1 MNRSRSGSAKAG
13 PYVRLFALALIAAPL
28 GPSGGVA
35 HVTAASGSAG
45 LQACQ
50 RPPCSSPPHRGRR
63 VGGPGDG
70 LRDAHLVDAHVQQ
83 PDGQGEPVLRPTNHP
98 RPPSEL
104 WQFWLAPAKGAS
116 PTLAMNELAAAV
128 KLEVDG
134 NFAKALPILSEPGVQ
149 QGTLGHY
156 AQYYQGF
163 AELRLG
169 RPEDARRT
177 FQTLASKNPVGFLV
191 EAIALRDA
199 EAADALG
206 DQAAALAIYERLS
219 KAKATAPDDVLLRL
233 GRSARAT
240 GNTEKAIE
248 AFSRIVYEFPFS
260 DLAPIAGSELETL
273 PIGPIA
279 PGTNRYKLEL
289 GRAERLFGARRY
301 AQARIAFDGLRQ
313 AAQGDDRELVQ
324 LRLAECDYFQK
335 RARAAREGVR
345 PFVEKAS
352 RQGEA
357 LFFYAVASRELGDH
371 AEYLRVVRRLVSDF
385 PTQSWAEEAL
395 NNLATHH
402 ILLNDDQSADGVF
415 RELYEKFPGGR
426 YGERAAWKLGW
437 WAYKNGRY
445 AETVRVFESAAAQF
459 PRSDYRPPWLY
470 WSGRAHEALKEP
482 ALADA
487 RYSLIAYDYLNSYY
501 GRLAL
506 TRLEGRA
513 PPALPDQP
521 PAATTLPPNEPVVRA
536 LLVLD
541 LYDQALDELRYAQRV
556 WGDSPAIQA
565 TIGWIHRERGDLRP
579 GINAMKRAYPQYLA
593 AGGEKLPTDILK
605 VLYPV
610 NYWDLIRRYSAEHQL
625 DPYLIAAL
633 IAQEST
639 FTEDIKSPANA
650 YGLMQL
656 LPSTGRQYARML
668 GLTRRFSISLLTTAE
683 PNIKMGTAYF
693 ADLVKQFGGAHYALA
708 TYNAGPN
715 RVARWIAERPGI
727 ERDEFIDDIPFPE
740 TQNYVKRVLGTAEE
754 YRRIYG
760 SGALRAD
767 EIDATPAVSRR
778 AAAAPPKPA
787 KASASPAKKKA
798 TPAKKKPARRIK
810 KSA

>member
-1 MNRSRSGSAKAG
+1 MTRAG
-13 PYVRLFALALIAAPL
+13 VCALTAALL
-28 GPSGGVA
+28 
-35 HVTAASGSAG
+35 VTATPSRA
-45 LQACQ
+45 
-50 RPPCSSPPHRGRR
+50 
-63 VGGPGDG
+63 
-70 LRDAHLVDAHVQQ
+70 QQ
-83 PDGQGEPVLRPTNHP
+83 SVVPGEPVLRPTNHP
-98 RPPSEL
+98 RLPAEL
-104 WQFWLAPAKGAS
+104 SQLWLAPASSGV
-116 PTLAMNELAAAV
+116 PTVAMNELKTAV
-128 KLEVDG
+128 TLEVDG
-134 NFAKALPILSEPGVQ
+134 NFAKALPILVQPAVQ
-149 QGTLGHY
+149 QGTLGQY

-169 RPEDARRT
+169 RPADARRT
-177 FQTLASKNPVGFLV
+177 FKMLASKNPVGFLV
-191 EAIALRDA
+191 EAVALREA
-199 EAADALG
+199 EVDEALG
-206 DQAAALAIYERLS
+206 DQASALAIYERLA
-219 KAKATAPDDVLLRL
+219 KAKTTAPDDVLLRL

-240 GNTEKAIE
+240 GNTEKATE

-260 DLAPIAGSELETL
+260 DLAPIASSELETL

-279 PGTNRYKLEL
+279 PGTNRYKLEI

-335 RARAAREGVR
+335 RARAARDGVR
-345 PFVEKAS
+345 PYIEQAS

-371 AEYLRVVRRLVSDF
+371 DEYFRVVRQLVSDF

-395 NNLATHH
+395 NNLATYY
-402 ILLNDDQSADGVF
+402 ILENDDESADRAF
-415 RELYEKFPGGR
+415 RELYEKFPTGR

-445 AETVRVFESAAAQF
+445 AETIRVFESAAAQF
-459 PRSDYRPPWLY
+459 PRSDYRPTWLY
-470 WSGRAHEALKEP
+470 WSGRAHEALNEP

-487 RYSLIAYDYLNSYY
+487 RYILIAADYLNSYY

-506 TRLEGRA
+506 NRLEGRA
-513 PPALPDQP
+513 TPLPDEPPALTL
-521 PAATTLPPNEPVVRA
+521 TTMPPNEAVVRA

-541 LYDQALDELRYAQRV
+541 LYDQALDELRYAQKA

-565 TIGWIHRERGDLRP
+565 TIGWIHHQRGDLRA

-593 AGGEKLPTDILK
+593 AGGEKLPTEILK

-610 NYWDLIRRYSAEHQL
+610 NYWDLIRRYSAERQL
-625 DPYLIAAL
+625 DPFLIAAL

-639 FTEDIKSPANA
+639 FTADVRSAANA

-656 LPSTGRQYARML
+656 LPSTGRQYAKALRL
-668 GLTRRFSISLLTTAE
+668 PNRFSLSLLTTAE
-683 PNIKMGTAYF
+683 SNIKMGTAYF

-727 ERDEFIDDIPFPE
+727 ERDEFIDDIPFAE
-740 TQNYVKRVLGTAEE
+740 TQNYVKRILGTAEE
-754 YRRIYG
+754 YRRLYG

-767 EIDATPAVSRR
+767 QIDATPAVSRR
-778 AAAAPPKPA
+778 ASAAPPRPA
-787 KASASPAKKKA
+787 KASAAPAKKKA
-798 TPAKKKPARRIK
+798 TPAKKKKSTARKTRK
-810 KSA
+810 AA